1 MRNPTLTTLTILVCI
16 LVFCETGLAQEKPRA
31 EIVSVD
37 IPKDIVTGQP
47 VYVDVVVRNAGGDAK
62 AGGISISFPDN
73 PLVSIIYADTTKA
86 TVYPI
91 GSPVWSNVEKKQIQS
106 KYVLVEAWQEPW
118 KAQEA
123 HRFKLKV
130 MPNIVG
136 KLRVYVRATVTVP
149 ARRREII
156 KTPETAPISDQQGFP
171 VEAFEVAVRDV
182 TAAALK
188 VTINQ
193 IDASY
198 YPDVICYIVV
208 TDEADRPIS
217 GLTKGN
223 FSVSENNAAQTINSV
238 SSIAVGGGGQT
249 APISVVL
256 AIDKSGSMSEEGK
269 MAAAISAANKFIDL
283 MHSND
288 KAFIISFSSDV
299 RRHGIFS
306 SLKSHLHD
314 IVTWNNF
321 APGGGTAL
329 YDAVSV
335 STTEVLKEAGRKAVI
350 ALTDGIENQ
359 SKTKYET
366 LVEKIKQGGIP
377 VYTVGLGNTINE
389 NVMRQIAWDSGG
401 RYYHVPNSEDLVN
414 LYSSISQQLHKIY
427 VIKYT
432 TKALL
437 RGGTVHNVMVT
448 AQYPGMSGQ
457 DIKGYTGVVE
467 MR

>member
-1 MRNPTLTTLTILVCI
+1 MRNPTLTILTILVCI
-16 LVFCETGLAQEKPRA
+16 LVFCEMGLAQEKPRA

-47 VYVDVVVRNAGGDAK
+47 VYVDVIVRNAGGDAK

-91 GSPVWSNVEKKQIQS
+91 GSPVWSNTKKKQIQS

-130 MPNIVG
+130 MPNVVG

-149 ARRREII
+149 AQKREII
-156 KTPETAPISDQQGFP
+156 KTPETAVITDQQGFP
-171 VEAFEVAVRDV
+171 VEVFEVAVQDV
-182 TAAALK
+182 TNAALK

-193 IDASY
+193 MDASY
-198 YPDVICYIVV
+198 YPDVICYVVV

-217 GLTKGN
+217 GLTKAD
-223 FSVSENNAAQTINSV
+223 FSVSENNAIQTINSV
-238 SSIAVGGGGQT
+238 SSIAVGSGDQT

-256 AIDKSGSMSEEGK
+256 TIDESGSMSEEGK

-283 MHSND
+283 MNSDD
-288 KAFIISFSSDV
+288 KVFIISFSDDV
-299 RRHGIFS
+299 KRYGNFLS
-306 SLKSHLHD
+306 SKSHLHD
-314 IVTWNNF
+314 IVNNL
-321 APGGGTAL
+321 ATSGRTAL
-329 YDAVSV
+329 YDAISV
-335 STTEVLKEAGRKAVI
+335 SITEVLKEPGRKAVI
-350 ALTDGIENQ
+350 SLTDGIENQ

-366 LVEKIKQGGIP
+366 LVEQIKQGGIP
-377 VYTVGLGNTINE
+377 VYTVGLGNTING

-401 RYYHVPNSEDLVN
+401 RYYHVPNSADLVN

-437 RGGTVHNVMVT
+437 RGGTVHNVMV
-448 AQYPGMSGQ
+448 AVRYQGMDGQ